1 MKRRGFLG
9 IMGGA
14 VVAGPGA
21 AKQAVTAASRASTGG
36 VASLGNGLSPPMGII
51 SGARDG
57 VTGTHKSWLLER
69 VAELRRMISGDLTDE
84 EIEERRVSNEM
95 RKVKFE
101 IEVSGLRSMSET
113 AKYNRM
119 SRFANSQSEAR
130 ERFYMKRQLK
140 EYLEQA
146 GMA

>member
-1 MKRRGFLG
+1 M
-9 IMGGA
+9 
-14 VVAGPGA
+14 P
-21 AKQAVTAASRASTGG
+21 
-36 VASLGNGLSPPMGII
+36 
-51 SGARDG
+51 
-57 VTGTHKSWLLER
+57 GTHKTWLLER
-69 VAELRRMISGDLTDE
+69 VAELKRMISGDLTDE

-119 SRFANSQSEAR
+119 SRFASSQHEAR

-140 EYLEQA
+140 EYLDQA
-146 GMA
+146 GME